1 MSQAAMLREVA
12 EHPMVAHVRTLFDA
26 AVRKVEP
33 ARPQPAAAIQ
43 PAVAAAGA
51 ASAGAAASEDD
62 ERDFAATQGA
72 DGGEDY
78 GGIDG

>member
-1 MSQAAMLREVA
+1 MLREVA

-33 ARPQPAAAIQ
+33 ARPQPAVAVQ
-43 PAVAAAGA
+43 PAVAHAVDASPGA
-51 ASAGAAASEDD
+51 AVAEDD

-72 DGGEDY
+72 DGGDGY